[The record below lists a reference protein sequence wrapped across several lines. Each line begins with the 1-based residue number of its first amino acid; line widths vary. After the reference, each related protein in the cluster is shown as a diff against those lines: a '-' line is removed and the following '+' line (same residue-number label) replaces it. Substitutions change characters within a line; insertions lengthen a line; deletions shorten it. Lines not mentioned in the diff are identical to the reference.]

1 MLNERNC
8 GDLLKQIHDEMEKQA
23 NKMLRSQDLMMAQVC
38 ALLALNQI
46 NEKQMPLKDLERWL
60 HVAQPTAA
68 GIASGMETLKC

>member
-1 MLNERNC
+1 
-8 GDLLKQIHDEMEKQA
+8 
-23 NKMLRSQDLMMAQVC
+23 MLRSQDLMMAQVC

-60 HVAQPTAA
+60 HVAQSTAA

>member
-8 GDLLKQIHDEMEKQA
+8 GDLLKQIHDEMEKSKQ
-23 NKMLRSQDLMMAQVC
+23 MLRSQDLMMAQVC

-60 HVAQPTAA
+60 HVAQSTAA

>member
-46 NEKQMPLKDLERWL
+46 N
-60 HVAQPTAA
+60 
-68 GIASGMETLKC
+68 